1 MSSRADGRSNDPYV
15 LLIATISCT
24 QHLSYSSLCLLVYF
38 FNDGVQRHEYHSRA
52 VPLSTGEIRDL
63 LFTFVWS
70 ESFHSAKHFLT
81 IPFRDIR
88 MNLSF
93 IRLKLIPLSN
103 QMLFDSQLSNQM
115 LF

>member
-1 MSSRADGRSNDPYV
+1 M
-15 LLIATISCT
+15 
-24 QHLSYSSLCLLVYF
+24 
-38 FNDGVQRHEYHSRA
+38 HEYHSRA
-52 VPLSTGEIRDL
+52 VSLSTGEIIDL

-70 ESFHSAKHFLT
+70 ESIHSAKHFLT

-93 IRLKLIPLSN
+93 IRLKLIQLSN